1 MDRAMFIKPS
11 WSAADITML
20 KAEFELLN
28 QRSVVRFA
36 CDCAERACK
45 RACAD
50 RRAYAAI
57 LAGRGWTEG
66 VSTVSEARAAAF
78 AAHAAA
84 REAKAQGAQFAI
96 RSAGHAAAAVH
107 VASHAVAA
115 ADYAAKAAANALEE
129 RGWQYAHLLSMLQSI
144 PDGLP
149 KLL

>member
-1 MDRAMFIKPS
+1 MDRQIYVKES
-11 WSAADITML
+11 WSQADVTLL
-20 KAEFELLN
+20 KAEFRLIN
-28 QRSVVRFA
+28 RQTAVRFA

-66 VSTVSEARAAAF
+66 IATVSEARAAAS

-84 REAKAQGAQFAI
+84 REAETPAAQLAI
-96 RSAGHAAAAVH
+96 RSAGHAAAAAH
-107 VASHAVAA
+107 VVTHAVAA
-115 ADYAAKAAANALEE
+115 ADYAAKSAPGALKE
-129 RGWQYAHLLSMLQSI
+129 RAWQYTHLLSMLQNM

-149 KLL
+149 KL